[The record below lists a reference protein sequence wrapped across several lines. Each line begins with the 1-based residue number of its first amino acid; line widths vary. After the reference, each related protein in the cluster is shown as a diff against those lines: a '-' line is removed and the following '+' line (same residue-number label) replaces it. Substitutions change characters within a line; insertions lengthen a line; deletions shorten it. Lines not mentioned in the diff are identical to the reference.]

1 MSDYDLNT
9 VAEVAASLAAQ
20 PKLHQV
26 YESQFPDTYKQILKL
41 LDSPFYRWY
50 PFKDRNNEP
59 NAQFGFCQSRHKNK
73 WCTAGNRGGK
83 TISGLMEDVADCLML
98 DVITKRPSDK
108 YQQPPQMWIVSDT
121 EETAIN
127 VIERGIVTDVLGSD
141 ESGFLW
147 NFIRDEASYSEKGGF
162 ADHIIPW
169 TNGAT
174 IQTKFSTQ
182 KRNTFQ
188 GRKLDKV
195 HHDEVQPRDIYGECV
210 ARLADR
216 NGYFLGTMT
225 PIYDEKRGGGIPWIY
240 EELYLQKT
248 KKNIEFH
255 NWSMLDN
262 PYIPQ
267 EAKDRLLDQWDED
280 EIDARV
286 YGQFVPMGV
295 KLAFP
300 TKLIRKVRNYTSDS
314 RFDGHLTLADGRVS
328 FVEQIDADYELASVG
343 QTPS

>member
-1 MSDYDLNT
+1 MADYDLNT
-9 VAEVAASLAAQ
+9 VAEVAASLAEQ
-20 PKLHQV
+20 PRLHEV
-26 YESQFPDTYKQILKL
+26 YEAQFPDTYRQIISL
-41 LDSPFYRWY
+41 LNSPFYQWY

-59 NAQFGFCQSRHKNK
+59 NAQYGFCHSHHKNK

-98 DVITKRPSDK
+98 DVITKRPSK
-108 YQQPPQMWIVSDT
+108 RYRTPPQMWIVTDT

-127 VIERGIVTDVLGSD
+127 VIERGIVSDVLGSD

-147 NFIRDEASYSEKGGF
+147 NFIDDQASYSEKGGF
-162 ADHIIPW
+162 SGHTIPW
-169 TNGAT
+169 TNGAS
-174 IQTKFSTQ
+174 IQVKFSTQ

-195 HHDEVQPRDIYGECV
+195 HHDEVQPQDIYGECI
-210 ARLADR
+210 ARLADK

-225 PIYDEKRGGGIPWIY
+225 PIYDERRGGGIPWIY
-240 EELYLQKT
+240 EELYLQRQ

-267 EAKDRLLDQWDED
+267 EAKERLLEQWDED

-286 YGQFVPMGV
+286 YGQFVPLGV

-300 TKLIRKVRNYTSDS
+300 TKLIRRMRDCSSNP
-314 RFDGHLTLADGRVS
+314 RFSGDLQMIDGQVEFIELT
-328 FVEQIDADYELASVG
+328 DAEYAISGVG
-343 QTPS
+343 

>member
-1 MSDYDLNT
+1 MPDYDINSI
-9 VAEVAASLAAQ
+9 AEVASALAEQ
-20 PKLHQV
+20 PRLHEV
-26 YESQFPDTYKQILKL
+26 YEAEFPDVYRQILSL
-41 LDSPFYRWY
+41 LDSPFYQWF
-50 PFKDRNNEP
+50 PFKDKNNEP
-59 NAQFGFCQSRHKNK
+59 NAQYGFCLSDHKNK

-98 DVITKRPSDK
+98 DVISKRPSNRFK
-108 YQQPPQMWIVSDT
+108 APPQMWIVSDT
-121 EETAIN
+121 EETAVN
-127 VIERGIVTDVLGSD
+127 VIERGIVTDVLGTD

-147 NFIRDEASYSEKGGF
+147 NFIKDDANYSEKGGF
-162 ADHIIPW
+162 SDHIIPW

-195 HHDEVQPRDIYGECV
+195 HHDEVQPRDIYGECM
-210 ARLADR
+210 ARLADK

-225 PIYDEKRGGGIPWIY
+225 PIYDERIGGGIPWIY
-240 EELYLQKT
+240 DELYLQRS

-255 NWSMLDN
+255 NWSMIDN

-267 EAKDRLLDQWDED
+267 DAKDRLLSQWDED

-300 TKLIRKVRNYTSDS
+300 TKLIRKMRYLTQDPQY
-314 RFDGHLTLADGRVS
+314 DGELQFIDGE
-328 FVEQIDADYELASVG
+328 VEFIELSEGDYAVEDMVQA
-343 QTPS
+343 